1 MSGKVLGGRYRIM
14 RELGKADNR
23 RTLLAEDLQTRSQV
37 VIKLLLFRGSPD
49 PDAIRLFKRETETL
63 ASLSHPAIP
72 RYLNFFELGSATG
85 STGLALVQ
93 TYIQGRSLASY
104 LQIGRRFSEQETKY
118 IGAAV
123 LEILVYLHQLSPPVI
138 HRDIKPDN
146 ILLSGGSSTLDQIYL
161 VDFGAVKTI
170 SSTEN
175 TNLTIVGTQGYMPPE
190 QFSGRVT
197 PASDLYSL
205 GTTLVTVATGT
216 PIAKIPRRNLRL
228 RFEDLVPLTPE
239 FTTWLKWL
247 IELEASNRPTS
258 AQAALDRLLNPQEP
272 TSTTGQFQPIA
283 NIPRKPPE
291 SRITLVKTGT
301 FLEIRLPAVGITTM
315 TVWILLW
322 ELLIGTIV
330 GWWLVNVVRALFRTG
345 LTGLNGLT
353 LPLMA
358 CLVTVLLIGALVG
371 SVFALWGQTRLRLDD
386 RISLSHGMFGFQFI
400 YPPPDNIRKVIRLA
414 SVQTKSLPHILLQ
427 AGAAQYYL
435 GRNPVLAIA
444 QRLGLPTQAL
454 GALTL
459 EETNW
464 LVQELSQWLK
474 LSVSHRW

>member
-1 MSGKVLGGRYRIM
+1 MSDKVLGGRYRIV
-14 RELGKADNR
+14 RELGHADNR

-49 PDAIRLFKRETETL
+49 PDAIRLFKREAETL

-104 LQIGRRFSEQETKY
+104 LQIGRRFSEQETKH
-118 IGAAV
+118 IGASV
-123 LEILVYLHQLSPPVI
+123 LEILTYLHQLSPPVI

-146 ILLSGGSSTLDQIYL
+146 ILLSGGSNTIDQIHL

-170 SSTEN
+170 GGAET
-175 TNLTIVGTQGYMPPE
+175 TTMTIVGTQGYMPPE

-216 PIAKIPRRNLRL
+216 PIAKIPHRNLRL
-228 RFEDLVPLTPE
+228 RFEDLVSLTPE

-247 IELEASNRPTS
+247 IELEASNRPAS

-272 TSTTGQFQPIA
+272 SSATGQFQPIA

-315 TVWILLW
+315 TVWLLLG
-322 ELLIGTIV
+322 ELLLGTIV
-330 GWWLVNVVRALFRTG
+330 GWWLVTSVRTLFR
-345 LTGLNGLT
+345 TGLNGLT
-353 LPLMA
+353 LPLIA
-358 CLVTVLLIGALVG
+358 CLVTVLLIGTLLG
-371 SVFALWGQTRLRLDD
+371 SVFVLWGQTRLRLDD
-386 RISLSHGMFGFQFI
+386 RIALSHGIFGFQFI
-400 YPPPDNIRKVIRLA
+400 HPSPDNIRKVIRLA

-427 AGAAQYYL
+427 AGAAQYHL
-435 GRNPVLAIA
+435 GRNPILAIA

-464 LVQELSQWLK
+464 LVQELSQWLR